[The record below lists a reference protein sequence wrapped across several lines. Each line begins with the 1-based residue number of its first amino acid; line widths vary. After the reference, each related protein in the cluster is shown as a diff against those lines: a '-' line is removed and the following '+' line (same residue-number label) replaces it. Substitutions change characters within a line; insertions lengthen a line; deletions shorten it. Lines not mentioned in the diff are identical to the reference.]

1 MNAPITSTEA
11 ETRGLRPLINSCT
24 EAENW
29 IIENVCSDM
38 RRGGID
44 HAVVAVNDG
53 MEVWRSNYGFREA
66 SKNKEASK

>member
-1 MNAPITSTEA
+1 MKPITTTEA
-11 ETRGLRPLINSCT
+11 EARGLRPLINPCT

-44 HAVVAVNDG
+44 HAIVETKHG
-53 MEVWRSNYGFREA
+53 LEVWRSNCGF
-66 SKNKEASK
+66 KEASK